1 MRLASYTLI
10 IATRYEG
17 KEKEKDCRF
26 GNHICAEGEKA
37 KVLTHWPRYIE
48 PAIVLEFGKEASST
62 IEARQV
68 ALVVQSVEEP
78 TVVPKMLTVGQSK
91 LRMIRPKSQRW
102 KK

>member
-1 MRLASYTLI
+1 
-10 IATRYEG
+10 
-17 KEKEKDCRF
+17 
-26 GNHICAEGEKA
+26 
-37 KVLTHWPRYIE
+37 
-48 PAIVLEFGKEASST
+48 VLEFGKEASST